1 MSDSHP
7 SHDARRD
14 YAAMGVVFVV
24 AFVLRIT
31 YWVWMRKHYFFYD
44 HPSSDVLYYQ
54 EWAKEISQGGWL
66 GTKTFFGLPLYPY
79 FLAVL
84 DRLSLGHAAFV
95 RLMHLFLGSLNCV
108 LTYAVAGRIF
118 SRRVAFLSGL
128 LLAVNFVAIYYD
140 WLMMP
145 VTLIISL
152 SLIII
157 LSFVDSD
164 RISKRTERFILGFL
178 IGLTALGDGKI
189 LVFLSLTFI
198 YLFYRY
204 RKGFIG
210 IVLPLIIGVM
220 LPLGFTGLR
229 NKIVGGDWIWISAQ
243 QGLSFYVGSNP
254 KATGLFDNPCFI
266 RPTHQGQDEDQVM
279 VAEILAKRP
288 LTPAGVSRFW
298 HGQALSFMKNQ
309 PRDYL
314 RLFGKKFKLFFTETE
329 AAYEIDLLLQRDW
342 KRLWDINPFYLMCP
356 LALVGM
362 AAAQRKRRQTI
373 YLDFMILSQ
382 LIFTLV
388 FFLTH
393 RHRTGIFPI
402 LIIYESFCVFW
413 LADQLRSKNFKRLS
427 LAVGFFVLFLFAF
440 RPQAM
445 AAEEVAFYWW
455 TKSGAVYEKRQD
467 LSKAR
472 ECYSKALGIRPAD
485 TNAMYN
491 LANAF
496 AIDGDFASAKEYYQ
510 KILSLNPYQVDTLYN
525 LGFVEEKMG
534 ADEQSLALYAHVLQ
548 LQPQSPDALLR
559 MAQVYQRQGNCG
571 MAKRYYVQLM
581 RLKPQFSKEIHQRL
595 AQCP

>member
-1 MSDSHP
+1 
-7 SHDARRD
+7 
-14 YAAMGVVFVV
+14 MGVVFVV